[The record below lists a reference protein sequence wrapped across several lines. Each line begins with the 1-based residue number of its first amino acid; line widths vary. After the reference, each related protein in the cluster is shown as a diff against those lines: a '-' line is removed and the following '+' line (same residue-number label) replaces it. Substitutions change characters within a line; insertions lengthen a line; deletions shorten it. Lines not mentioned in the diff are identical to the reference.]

1 MTDNIKKDVVSY
13 LNGVRTVSVQ
23 NLALLMN
30 AKSDELLPLLEKLA
44 DEGHVRFGGP
54 SCHSE
59 CTNCSTDLCEN
70 PQDRVRSENS
80 IIISMM
86 KQSES

>member
-1 MTDNIKKDVVSY
+1 MTDNIRKNVLNY
-13 LNGVRTVSVQ
+13 LNGVRMVSVQ
-23 NLALLMN
+23 NLASVIN

-59 CTNCSTDLCEN
+59 CTNCSTDQCEN
-70 PQDRVRSENS
+70 PEDRVKSENS
-80 IIISMM
+80 IIISLM
-86 KQSES
+86 KESSL